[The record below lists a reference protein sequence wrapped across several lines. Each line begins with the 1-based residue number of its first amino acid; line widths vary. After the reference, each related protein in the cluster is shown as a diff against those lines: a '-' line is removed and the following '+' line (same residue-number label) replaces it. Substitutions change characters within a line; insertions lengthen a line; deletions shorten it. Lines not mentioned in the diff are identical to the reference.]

1 MSIEKLLEKQMSDRQ
16 YYMHLTQIRKKSI
29 VKARK
34 INNIKKNKL
43 IFEESKSQ
51 VDLNDKT
58 AIVYFKNYVIN
69 GKYGQI

>member
-1 MSIEKLLEKQMSDRQ
+1 
-16 YYMHLTQIRKKSI
+16 MHLTQIRKQSI

-34 INNIKKNKL
+34 INNIKKDKL